1 MNCLEY
7 ILNHPWPNCASHA
20 PAAAFTPREAQTARA
35 FLQSFPEYAPTPLVA
50 LPALA
55 AFLGLGRLFVKDE
68 SVRFGLKAF
77 KALGSAYAVGRLL
90 GRRLGVPLGELS
102 RERLCCPAAREKL
115 GDMTFVTATD
125 GNHGRGLAWTARR
138 LGQRAVVYL
147 PAGSD
152 PARAEAVRA
161 EGAHCEIT
169 ELSYD
174 EAVRYAAAQARETGG
189 VLVQDTAWPGY
200 EEIPC
205 WIMQG
210 YLTLALEAH
219 EQMRALG
226 VDCPTHLLLQAG
238 VGSLAGAVLG
248 YFANACA
255 PLPRALVAEP
265 RDAACIFT
273 SLRAGDGRPHA
284 VSGAMKTMMA
294 GLACGEPCSLGW
306 EVLRAYAAAAAACPD
321 VLAADGMRILA
332 TPLPG
337 DPPLVSGESGAV
349 TAGLLVWL
357 MCSPDAGA
365 AGLRSALGLGSR
377 SSVLLI
383 NTEGDTAP
391 ALYRHVLQG
400 GGPDVSQALIRAR
413 EVFAC
418 GPSAPD
424 EAGASPQLSPQ
435 PSNARSR

>member
-90 GRRLGVPLGELS
+90 GRRLGVPLAELS

-306 EVLRAYAAAAAACPD
+306 EVLRAYAAAAATCPGTSWRLTACESWQRRCP
-321 VLAADGMRILA
+321 AIRRWFPAN
-332 TPLPG
+332 PG
-337 DPPLVSGESGAV
+337 P
-349 TAGLLVWL
+349 
-357 MCSPDAGA
+357 
-365 AGLRSALGLGSR
+365 
-377 SSVLLI
+377 
-383 NTEGDTAP
+383 
-391 ALYRHVLQG
+391 
-400 GGPDVSQALIRAR
+400 
-413 EVFAC
+413 
-418 GPSAPD
+418 
-424 EAGASPQLSPQ
+424 
-435 PSNARSR
+435 

>member
-1 MNCLEY
+1 M
-7 ILNHPWPNCASHA
+7 A
-20 PAAAFTPREAQTARA
+20 
-35 FLQSFPEYAPTPLVA
+35 
-50 LPALA
+50 
-55 AFLGLGRLFVKDE
+55 
-68 SVRFGLKAF
+68 
-77 KALGSAYAVGRLL
+77 
-90 GRRLGVPLGELS
+90 
-102 RERLCCPAAREKL
+102 
-115 GDMTFVTATD
+115 
-125 GNHGRGLAWTARR
+125 
-138 LGQRAVVYL
+138 
-147 PAGSD
+147 
-152 PARAEAVRA
+152 
-161 EGAHCEIT
+161 
-169 ELSYD
+169 
-174 EAVRYAAAQARETGG
+174 
-189 VLVQDTAWPGY
+189 GY

-306 EVLRAYAAAAAACPD
+306 EVLRAYAAAAATCPD

-337 DPPLVSGESGAV
+337 RSAAGFRRIRGRDRGS
-349 TAGLLVWL
+349 AGLAV
-357 MCSPDAGA
+357 GA
-365 AGLRSALGLGSR
+365 RR
-377 SSVLLI
+377 M
-383 NTEGDTAP
+383 
-391 ALYRHVLQG
+391 
-400 GGPDVSQALIRAR
+400 RAR
-413 EVFAC
+413 PGCALLWAWAAVQAC
-418 GPSAPD
+418 F
-424 EAGASPQLSPQ
+424 
-435 PSNARSR
+435 